1 MASLLEQA
9 FGKSSKDLDLYVDVL
24 KVSKAC
30 TPAQLRK
37 AYYQQ
42 ALQFHPDK
50 NDSHEAKLKFQAI
63 SWAYNYLKDPS
74 NREEYDQDGIVPHDD
89 QEDDNDDEDNEGM
102 GAAKKS
108 WKDYFD
114 TIFGKLSTD
123 DIDNFAMKYK
133 MSDEEERD
141 VLENYTKFKGNLIKM
156 LEFVMLSEERDVPRW
171 MEDYIRPAIASGKV
185 ENYDGAMKKAMTTI
199 EKKLAGIEKKK
210 QVDMVDADPDETETD
225 DSDNIKPNY
234 NQDFKPK
241 ASKKHA
247 KINGKSTKSKPA
259 KKSNNSKKKGGS
271 SEQDLIA
278 MIRNKNGRGNPLA
291 SIAARYGV
299 SNIEKDP
306 LDDASFAK
314 IQSKMKKKK

>member
-9 FGKSSKDLDLYVDVL
+9 FGKSSKDLDLYADVL
-24 KVSKAC
+24 NVSKTC

-42 ALQFHPDK
+42 ALHFHPDK
-50 NDSHEAKLKFQAI
+50 NDSQEAKVKFQAI

-74 NREEYDQDGIVPHDD
+74 NRAEYDQEGIVPHDD
-89 QEDDNDDEDNEGM
+89 QENDEDEDM
-102 GAAKKS
+102 GGAKNS
-108 WKDYFD
+108 WKDFFD

-156 LEFVMLSEERDVPRW
+156 LEFVMLSEERDVKRW
-171 MEDYIRPAIASGKV
+171 MEDYIRPAIATGKV
-185 ENYDGAMKKAMTTI
+185 DNYDAAMKKTMVTI
-199 EKKLAGIEKKK
+199 EKKLATVDKNEKK
-210 QVDMVDADPDETETD
+210 QFDSANFDPDDTETE
-225 DSDNIKPNY
+225 DSDKDNRTD
-234 NQDFKPK
+234 NQDSKPK
-241 ASKKHA
+241 ASKKQAAVKGKPTKA
-247 KINGKSTKSKPA
+247 KPTKRSS
-259 KKSNNSKKKGGS
+259 SNRKKGGS

-291 SIAARYGV
+291 SIASRYGV
-299 SNIEKDP
+299 SSLDDDP
-306 LDDASFAK
+306 LDDAAFAK
-314 IQSKMKKKK
+314 IQSKMKKKKK

>member
-9 FGKSSKDLDLYVDVL
+9 FGKSSNDLDLYADVL
-24 KVSKAC
+24 NVSKTC

-50 NDSHEAKLKFQAI
+50 NNSQEAKLKFQAI

-74 NREEYDQDGIVPHDD
+74 NREEYDQEGIIPHDD
-89 QEDDNDDEDNEGM
+89 QDDDDDM
-102 GAAKKS
+102 GGAKKS

-133 MSDEEERD
+133 MSNEEEMD
-141 VLENYTKFKGNLIKM
+141 VLENYTKFKGNLTKM

-171 MEDYIRPAIASGKV
+171 MEDYILPAIAAGKV
-185 ENYDGAMKKAMTTI
+185 ENYDAAMKKAMVII
-199 EKKLAGIEKKK
+199 EKKLAEREKRKNK
-210 QVDMVDADPDETETD
+210 QVDTADLDPDETETE
-225 DSDNIKPNY
+225 DSDNDNNGD
-234 NQDFKPK
+234 NQDSKPK
-241 ASKKHA
+241 ASKEQA
-247 KINGKSTKSKPA
+247 KIKGKPTKA
-259 KKSNNSKKKGGS
+259 KATKKRSNYKKKGGS

-299 SNIEKDP
+299 SNVDDDP
-306 LDDASFAK
+306 LDDAAFAK